1 MSKYKKVYLVILDV
15 VLVNVAAIAA
25 LYLRFE
31 FNVPA
36 AYFEQYVEAAPYFT
50 LISLGIFF
58 AMGLYSV
65 ILRYA
70 SVDQL
75 LASAASSVL
84 SCGALWV
91 IIRYW
96 KAGSYPRSAIIITG
110 LLEFLLLAGLRVS
123 VRVFNTI
130 LDGFAGA
137 KTRSADGRIR
147 VLVVGAGDAGVILG
161 RELSKPA
168 SEGYTLVG
176 YVDDDPAKK
185 NTVVCGARVYGDRD
199 LIPSLVEQL
208 QVDEV
213 IIAMPSVSP
222 AVIREIVELC
232 ENTGARIRVL
242 PRVLDMTGKP
252 FDLSMVKEID
262 IEDLLGRP
270 EVQLDTQKIETYLKG
285 KRVLVTGA
293 GGSIGQEICR
303 QVASYSPSV
312 LILLGHGE
320 NSIFEAKLS
329 LDSEFPETAKELVVA
344 DVRDV
349 LRINEVFDAY
359 KPEVVFHAAA
369 HKHVPLMEENVQEAV
384 KTNIFGT
391 YNVAS
396 ASALYGTNK
405 FVMISTDKAVNPT
418 SVMGASKR
426 VAEMV
431 VQSMNLLGTRTQF
444 VSVRFRNVLGS
455 RGSVVPVFR
464 RQIAQGGPV
473 TVTHPDMM
481 RYFMTI
487 REAVQ
492 LVLQAGTMGKGGE
505 IFVLDMG
512 EPVRILD
519 MAEQMIRLSGRT
531 PYTEI
536 PIVFTGVRQ
545 GEKLFEEILSS
556 EEGASAT
563 QHSQILVAKQNGF
576 CMEGF
581 LGGLGK
587 LERLVFPENLS
598 FRILD
603 EEKGLPK
610 IQADQVRGN
619 PWSDVSAERILEV
632 LRELVP
638 EFNCSRLSEESQ
650 SCIGTES
657 SDVNRRILQP

>member
-1 MSKYKKVYLVILDV
+1 
-15 VLVNVAAIAA
+15 
-25 LYLRFE
+25 
-31 FNVPA
+31 
-36 AYFEQYVEAAPYFT
+36 
-50 LISLGIFF
+50 
-58 AMGLYSV
+58 
-65 ILRYA
+65 
-70 SVDQL
+70 
-75 LASAASSVL
+75 
-84 SCGALWV
+84 
-91 IIRYW
+91 
-96 KAGSYPRSAIIITG
+96 
-110 LLEFLLLAGLRVS
+110 
-123 VRVFNTI
+123 
-130 LDGFAGA
+130 
-137 KTRSADGRIR
+137 
-147 VLVVGAGDAGVILG
+147 
-161 RELSKPA
+161 
-168 SEGYTLVG
+168 
-176 YVDDDPAKK
+176 
-185 NTVVCGARVYGDRD
+185 
-199 LIPSLVEQL
+199 
-208 QVDEV
+208 
-213 IIAMPSVSP
+213 
-222 AVIREIVELC
+222 
-232 ENTGARIRVL
+232 
-242 PRVLDMTGKP
+242 
-252 FDLSMVKEID
+252 
-262 IEDLLGRP
+262 
-270 EVQLDTQKIETYLKG
+270 
-285 KRVLVTGA
+285 
-293 GGSIGQEICR
+293 
-303 QVASYSPSV
+303 
-312 LILLGHGE
+312 
-320 NSIFEAKLS
+320 
-329 LDSEFPETAKELVVA
+329 
-344 DVRDV
+344 
-349 LRINEVFDAY
+349 
-359 KPEVVFHAAA
+359 
-369 HKHVPLMEENVQEAV
+369 MEENVQEAV

-444 VSVRFRNVLGS
+444 VSVRFGNVLGS

>member
-1 MSKYKKVYLVILDV
+1 MRDLSKYKKVYLAILDV
-15 VLVNVAAIAA
+15 LLINVAAIAG

-31 FNVPA
+31 FDVPA
-36 AYFEQYVEAAPYFT
+36 NYLGEYLEAAPYFT
-50 LISLGIFF
+50 LISLGVFF

-75 LASAASSVL
+75 LASAASAVL
-84 SCGALWV
+84 SCIALWV
-91 IIRYW
+91 IIRYL
-96 KAGSYPRSAIIITG
+96 KGGSYPRSAIIITG
-110 LLEFLLLAGLRVS
+110 LLEFLFIGGLRVS
-123 VRVFNTI
+123 VRVFNTV
-130 LDGFAGA
+130 LDGFIGA
-137 KTRSADGRIR
+137 KKPSDESRVR

-168 SEGYTLVG
+168 SEGYKLVG

-185 NTVVCGARVYGDRD
+185 NTVVCGAKVYGDRN

-208 QVDEV
+208 GVDEV

-222 AVIREIVELC
+222 SVVREIVTLC
-232 ENTGARIRVL
+232 ENTRARIRVL

-252 FDLSMVKEID
+252 FDLNMVREVD

-270 EVQLDTQKIETYLKG
+270 EVQLDVEKIQSYLRG
-285 KRVLVTGA
+285 KKVLVTGA

-320 NSIFEAKLS
+320 NSLFEAKLS
-329 LDSEFPETAKELVVA
+329 LDSGFPDTVKEVIVA
-344 DVRDV
+344 DVRDA
-349 LRINEVFDAY
+349 LRIKEVFATY
-359 KPEVVFHAAA
+359 KPDVVFHAAA
-369 HKHVPLMEENVQEAV
+369 HKHVPLMEDNVQEAV

-396 ASALYGTNK
+396 ASALCGAKK

-418 SVMGASKR
+418 SVMGATKR

-431 VQSMNLLGTRTQF
+431 VQSMNLLNSGTQF
-444 VSVRFRNVLGS
+444 VSVRFGNVLGS

-473 TVTHPDMM
+473 TVTHPDMT

-487 REAVQ
+487 REAVE
-492 LVLQAGTMGKGGE
+492 LVLQAGTMGHGGE

-536 PIVFTGVRQ
+536 PIVFTGVRK
-545 GEKLFEEILSS
+545 GEKLYEEILSY
-556 EEGASAT
+556 EEGVSAT

-576 CMEGF
+576 CMEAF
-581 LGGLGK
+581 LSGLAK
-587 LERLVFPENLS
+587 LERLVFPDNTS
-598 FRILD
+598 FRIFD
-603 EEKGLPK
+603 EELGLFK
-610 IQADQVRGN
+610 TQTDQVVGS
-619 PWSDVSAERILEV
+619 PSFGVPEEGILEV

-638 EFNCSRLSEESQ
+638 EFNSSRVKEEDQ
-650 SCIGTES
+650 PYMDVES
-657 SDVNRRILQP
+657 L